1 MGSAVALDH
10 PSVLSTDNLIGQVRR
25 WAQDAVMIL
34 VKLGGSVITDKSR
47 LRTFR
52 RSTCERLAREL
63 RPALQE
69 GLVVVHGAGSFGHIM
84 AKKHELH
91 KGFKRRSQLE
101 HVAGVQRDVRELNVR
116 VLGALIDGGVRAVSV
131 PPAAS
136 SSFDGGAV
144 ASFDDEAF
152 SSLLALELTPV
163 TFGDV
168 VPDGSMGFS
177 ICSGDLMMHELAK
190 SFRPRLTVFCADVD
204 GVFDKDPK
212 KHRDAVLLSEVGPS
226 ALEHFSGRSANADVT
241 GSMKGKL
248 ERMLAIS
255 SHCEK
260 CMIVNGNVRGRLESA
275 VRGRK
280 IPSTT
285 VVTR

>member
-1 MGSAVALDH
+1 MGPVVTLDH
-10 PSVLSTDNLIGQVRR
+10 PSVLSSDNIIDQRSLGNQG
-25 WAQDAVMIL
+25 DTLML

-52 RSTCERLAREL
+52 KDACERLAGEL
-63 RPALQE
+63 GPAIRE

-91 KGFKRRSQLE
+91 KGFKRTSQLE
-101 HVAGVQRDVRELNVR
+101 HVAGVQRDVRELNLR
-116 VLGALIDGGVRAVSV
+116 VLEALIDNGVSAVSV
-131 PPAAS
+131 APAAS
-136 SSFDGGAV
+136 STFRGGAV
-144 ASFDDEAF
+144 TSFCEDAF
-152 SSLLALELTPV
+152 SSLLELGLTPV

-168 VPDGSMGFS
+168 VPDESMGFS
-177 ICSGDLMMHELAK
+177 ICSGDLMMLELAK
-190 SFRPRLTVFCADVD
+190 TFKPRIAVFCADVD

-212 KHRDAVLLSEVGPS
+212 VHRDAELMHEVDS
-226 ALEHFSGRSANADVT
+226 AALTRFSGRSVNADVT

-280 IPSTT
+280 VVSTA
-285 VVTR
+285 VVSR